1 MGALDVF
8 EELRFIIELLAAEQ
22 LFTYHFAKR
31 KKDYRKKNLA
41 GSLILI
47 GIAVCFVP
55 IQKLVAAADI
65 QMFTYTVHVSW
76 YIFLLFLSLILL
88 RMSYEITVS
97 DLLFLGISGY
107 SAQHIE
113 YVIVNEIIA
122 MGIWPELPGHLP
134 LYVLVCIATCAVWYW
149 FLANIFTSKL
159 KDFGGVIYENKP
171 ATIFYFTGMLI
182 MLIVSAFM
190 GQNLFR
196 ADGSGAGVNYRGA
209 VTDLFNCVLVLV
221 VQYSIYRISALN
233 KEKEVVRQLL
243 YERQKQYAL
252 SKENIDIINQKCHD
266 LKHQLQGLKDT
277 KEEERRKYIEE
288 VEESIMFY
296 DSVVKTSNE
305 VVNTILSEKSLYCE
319 KHKIRLTCIVDAKPL
334 DFMNTLDIYALL
346 GNALDNAIECV
357 SKYADTEKRV
367 VSLNISA
374 KGGFLCI
381 QTNNYMEGKLN
392 FQNGL
397 PVSTKQKKRENHGFG
412 MKSMKH
418 LTDKYGGT
426 MCAGIENGI
435 FMLQIVIP
443 MPREFMRLL
452 NETGA

>member
-1 MGALDVF
+1 MSALDVF
-8 EELRFIIELLAAEQ
+8 EELRFIIELLVAEQ
-22 LFTYHFAKR
+22 LFTFHFAKR
-31 KKDYRKKNLA
+31 KKDHGRINLA
-41 GSLILI
+41 GSLLLILT
-47 GIAVCFVP
+47 AVSFVP
-55 IQKLVAAADI
+55 IQKLAVSTDI
-65 QMFTYTVHVSW
+65 KMLIYTLHVSW
-76 YIFLLFLSLILL
+76 YIFLLFLSLVLVRL
-88 RMSYEITVS
+88 TYEITIS
-97 DLLFLGISGY
+97 DLMFLGISSY

-113 YVIVNEIIA
+113 YVVVNEILA
-122 MGIWPELPGHLP
+122 MGIWPGLPDHLI
-134 LYVLVCIATCAVWYW
+134 LYALVCIVTCAAWYW
-149 FLANIFTSKL
+149 LLAKIFASRL
-159 KDFGGVIYENKP
+159 KDLEGIIYEDKP
-171 ATIFYFTGMLI
+171 STIFYFALMLI

-196 ADGSGAGVNYRGA
+196 GEDYPAGVNYRGA
-209 VTDLFNCVLVLV
+209 LTDVFNCILVLV
-221 VQYSIYRISALN
+221 VQYSVYRISALN

-357 SKYADTEKRV
+357 SKYEDTDKRV

-381 QTNNYMEGKLN
+381 QTNNYMEGELK
-392 FQNGL
+392 FQDGL
-397 PVSTKQKKRENHGFG
+397 PVSTKVRKRENHGFG
-412 MKSMKH
+412 MKSMRH

-426 MCAGIENGI
+426 MCADIENGI

-443 MPREFMRLL
+443 MPKEFLRLL
-452 NETGA
+452 NEAGA

>member
-1 MGALDVF
+1 MSALEVF

-31 KKDYRKKNLA
+31 KRNYQRTNLA
-41 GSLILI
+41 GSILLI
-47 GIAVCFVP
+47 GTAVCFVP
-55 IQKLVAAADI
+55 IQKLVVAADI
-65 QMFTYTVHVSW
+65 QMFTYAVHICW
-76 YIFLLFLSLILL
+76 YIFLLFLSLVLL
-88 RMSYEITVS
+88 RLSYKITVS
-97 DLLFLGISGY
+97 DLLFLGISSY

-113 YVIVNEIIA
+113 YVAVNEILA
-122 MGIWPELPGHLP
+122 MGIWPGLPEHLV
-134 LYVLVCIATCAVWYW
+134 LYALLCIVTCAGWYW
-149 FLANIFTSKL
+149 LLAKIFTSRL
-159 KDFGGVIYENKP
+159 KDFDGTIYEDKP
-171 ATIFYFTGMLI
+171 AAIFYFTVMLI
-182 MLIVSAFM
+182 MLFVSAFM

-196 ADGSGAGVNYRGA
+196 ADHSPAGVNYRGA
-209 VTDLFNCVLVLV
+209 LTDMFNCILVLV

-252 SKENIDIINQKCHD
+252 SRENIDIINQKCHD

-319 KHKIRLTCIVDAKPL
+319 KHKIRLTCMVDAKPL

-357 SKYADTEKRV
+357 SKYGDTEKRV

-381 QTNNYMEGKLN
+381 QTNNYMEGELN
-392 FQNGL
+392 FRDGL
-397 PVSTKQKKRENHGFG
+397 PVSTKLRKRENHGFG

-426 MCAGIENGI
+426 LCAGTENGI

-443 MPREFMRLL
+443 MPKEFRRLL
-452 NETGA
+452 NGTGA